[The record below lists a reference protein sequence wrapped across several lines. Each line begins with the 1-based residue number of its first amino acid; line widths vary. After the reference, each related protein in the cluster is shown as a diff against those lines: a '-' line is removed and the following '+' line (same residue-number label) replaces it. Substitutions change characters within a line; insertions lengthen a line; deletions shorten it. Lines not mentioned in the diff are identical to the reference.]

1 MKKIRFGILSTAKIG
16 RTKVIPA
23 IQHSELCRV
32 TAISSRTMESA
43 RAAAD
48 ALSIPKAYDSY
59 EALLADTDIDA
70 VYIPLPN
77 HLHVAWA
84 IKALEAGKHVL
95 CEKPIGLNTGEAN
108 KLINAEGRHPGL
120 KIMEAFMYRHHPQWV
135 EAKRLV
141 DAGEIGELKTI
152 QSFFSYYNAD
162 PDNIRNRADIGGGA
176 MMDIGCYT
184 ISLSRFIFGGEP
196 TRGVGFMDRDP
207 EFGTDR
213 LFSGM
218 LDFKGRVSS
227 FTCSTQLADYQ
238 RVNIFGATGRIEIL
252 IPFNA
257 PPDRPCALVL
267 QRDNVPKDEQLRTVT
282 FEICDQY
289 SIQADLFARAILE
302 DTRVPVTLNDAY
314 ANMQTLERLI
324 KSAEDGTWV
333 RC

>member
-16 RTKVIPA
+16 RTKVIPG
-23 IQHSELCRV
+23 IQHSEHCRV
-32 TAISSRTMESA
+32 DAISSRTMESA

-59 EALLADTDIDA
+59 EALLADPDIDA
-70 VYIPLPN
+70 VYVPLPN
-77 HLHVAWA
+77 HLHVPWA

-108 KLINAEGRHPGL
+108 ELINAEGRHPDL
-120 KIMEAFMYRHHPQWV
+120 KIMEAFMYRHYPQWV

-162 PDNIRNRADIGGGA
+162 PNNIRNKADIGGGA
-176 MMDIGCYT
+176 MMDIGCYN
-184 ISLSRFIFGGEP
+184 ISLSRFIFDGEP
-196 TRGVGFMDRDP
+196 SRAVGFIDRDP
-207 EFGTDR
+207 DFGTDR

-218 LDFKGRVSS
+218 LDFKGKVSS
-227 FTCSTQLADYQ
+227 FTCATQLADYQ
-238 RVNIFGATGRIEIL
+238 RVNIFGTTGRIEIL

-257 PPDRPCALVL
+257 PPDRPCALIL
-267 QRDNVPKDEQLRTVT
+267 QQDNAPEDEQLRTIT
-282 FEICDQY
+282 FDTCDQY
-289 SIQADLFARAILE
+289 SVQADLFAQAIIS

-324 KSAEDGTWV
+324 KSAEDNAWV

>member
-59 EALLADTDIDA
+59 EALLADPDIDA